1 MHEKML
7 KNCQKRKV
15 TESIEITADAG
26 NCLNSKNDIES
37 KLKTNR
43 I

>member
-1 MHEKML
+1 MHEKTL
-7 KNCQKRKV
+7 KNYWKRKV
-15 TESIEITADAG
+15 TESVEIDADAG
-26 NCLNSKNDIES
+26 NCWNSKNDIES